1 MRRFT
6 VRAGITAVTALAAL
20 FICGSPAGAV
30 GRTSVVITSQATGEA
45 TALPVDTERY
55 RRLEQ
60 LLGPATG
67 ERKRPPSL
75 KETGGAGGPQVNVSW
90 VVRDVSVWRT
100 DGIYADDPSGTVWI
114 RTVSSGRGSAPR
126 SSETGFWHAAE
137 KPRELRALLGDLGL
151 MGGKTRPVWG
161 RAEAMEGGAMH
172 AVAPGPSG
180 MDGWWTV
187 PGFAAGIGIG
197 CGGTVLLRR
206 WVIRRSLAD
215 PVMHHRLLDV

>member
-1 MRRFT
+1 MRRF
-6 VRAGITAVTALAAL
+6 VELAGTTAVAALAAL
-20 FICGSPAGAV
+20 FICSAPAEAV
-30 GRTSVVITSQATGEA
+30 GRTSVVVTSQATGEA

-55 RRLEQ
+55 RTLKR
-60 LLGPATG
+60 LLGPAEG

-75 KETGGAGGPQVNVSW
+75 EETGGASGPQINVSW

-100 DGIYADDPSGTVWI
+100 DGIYADDKSGAVWI
-114 RTVSSGRGSAPR
+114 RTVSNGRGSAPR
-126 SSETGFWHAAE
+126 STDTGFWHAAE
-137 KPRELRALLGDLGL
+137 RPQELRALLGDLGL
-151 MGGKTRPVWG
+151 MGAKGRPVWG

-172 AVAPGPSG
+172 AVAPGSGG

-206 WVIRRSLAD
+206 WVIRRSLAQ
-215 PVMHHRLLDV
+215 PGIHHRLLDV